1 MSFSNLN
8 SPSAALRVCV
18 DQSDNGRI
26 SGKVYSQRLTRPMAF
41 SDMGSLILRLD
52 EVLEKQ
58 NFPQAFQHSRSF
70 REHESNVPAS
80 ADPSD
85 GIPLEEV
92 VGASGALATFTLYVM
107 SRRNASWQGWVD
119 WMDGSPRQQFASALE
134 LIRLAEDRFLCG
146 LAPYTAPCRA
156 VRGRVFLHSGKK
168 SPLGTISRRR
178 IFPVST
184 CIFPL
189 SLL

>member
-26 SGKVYSQRLTRPMAF
+26 SGMVYSQRLTRPMAF
-41 SDMGSLILRLD
+41 SDIGSLVLRLD

-70 REHESNVPAS
+70 REHESRVPAA
-80 ADPSD
+80 ADPSE

-92 VGASGALATFTLYVM
+92 EGAAGALATFTLYVI

-119 WMDGSPRQQFASALE
+119 WMDGSPRQQFSSALE
-134 LIRLAEDRFLCG
+134 LIRLADERFL
-146 LAPYTAPCRA
+146 
-156 VRGRVFLHSGKK
+156 
-168 SPLGTISRRR
+168 
-178 IFPVST
+178 
-184 CIFPL
+184 
-189 SLL
+189 

>member
-58 NFPQAFQHSRSF
+58 NFPQASQHSRPF

-80 ADPSD
+80 ADPSE

-92 VGASGALATFTLYVM
+92 EQASGALATFTLYVM
-107 SRRNASWQGWVD
+107 SRRNASWQGLVD

-134 LIRLAEDRFLCG
+134 LIRLAEDRFL
-146 LAPYTAPCRA
+146 
-156 VRGRVFLHSGKK
+156 
-168 SPLGTISRRR
+168 
-178 IFPVST
+178 
-184 CIFPL
+184 
-189 SLL
+189 

>member
-8 SPSAALRVCV
+8 SPSAVLRVCV
-18 DQSDNGRI
+18 DHSDNGRI

-41 SDMGSLILRLD
+41 SDMASLILRLD

-58 NFPQAFQHSRSF
+58 NFPQAFQHSRTF
-70 REHESNVPAS
+70 REHESHVPAS
-80 ADPSD
+80 VDPSE

-92 VGASGALATFTLYVM
+92 ERAAGALATFTLCVI

-134 LIRLAEDRFLCG
+134 LIRMSEERFL
-146 LAPYTAPCRA
+146 
-156 VRGRVFLHSGKK
+156 
-168 SPLGTISRRR
+168 
-178 IFPVST
+178 
-184 CIFPL
+184 
-189 SLL
+189 

>member
-1 MSFSNLN
+1 MSFSNLT

-80 ADPSD
+80 ADPSE
-85 GIPLEEV
+85 GIPLAEV
-92 VGASGALATFTLYVM
+92 EQASGALSTFTLYVM
-107 SRRNASWQGWVD
+107 SRRNASWQGLVD

-134 LIRLAEDRFLCG
+134 LIRLAEDRFL
-146 LAPYTAPCRA
+146 
-156 VRGRVFLHSGKK
+156 
-168 SPLGTISRRR
+168 
-178 IFPVST
+178 
-184 CIFPL
+184 
-189 SLL
+189 

>member
-80 ADPSD
+80 ADPSE
-85 GIPLEEV
+85 GIPLAEV
-92 VGASGALATFTLYVM
+92 EQASGAKCA
-107 SRRNASWQGWVD
+107 RC
-119 WMDGSPRQQFASALE
+119 WMYNEHVGEDHDHPELCPRCAAVVK
-134 LIRLAEDRFLCG
+134 AEQ
-146 LAPYTAPCRA
+146 
-156 VRGRVFLHSGKK
+156 
-168 SPLGTISRRR
+168 
-178 IFPVST
+178 
-184 CIFPL
+184 
-189 SLL
+189 

>member
-1 MSFSNLN
+1 MSLSNLT

-70 REHESNVPAS
+70 REHEGNVPAS
-80 ADPSD
+80 ADPSE
-85 GIPLEEV
+85 GIPLKEV
-92 VGASGALATFTLYVM
+92 EQASGALATFTLYVM
-107 SRRNASWQGWVD
+107 SRRNTSWQGWVD

-134 LIRLAEDRFLCG
+134 LIRLAEDRFL
-146 LAPYTAPCRA
+146 
-156 VRGRVFLHSGKK
+156 
-168 SPLGTISRRR
+168 
-178 IFPVST
+178 
-184 CIFPL
+184 
-189 SLL
+189 

>member
-80 ADPSD
+80 ADPSE

-92 VGASGALATFTLYVM
+92 QPYIA
-107 SRRNASWQGWVD
+107 RRVAE
-119 WMDGSPRQQFASALE
+119 RQAAAQAQ
-134 LIRLAEDRFLCG
+134 
-146 LAPYTAPCRA
+146 
-156 VRGRVFLHSGKK
+156 
-168 SPLGTISRRR
+168 
-178 IFPVST
+178 
-184 CIFPL
+184 
-189 SLL
+189 